1 MHWQCRPHL
10 SNKIF
15 CIASFCWRNS
25 KRAHV
30 NCDVDD
36 IFLCRNQLTF
46 FRMRRSTSYG
56 RQKFRKKVTLF
67 VQFLITT
74 FIPWQKWWCTR
85 DWCPRSGVVLESHV
99 TKFADGEM
107 SSAAS
112 FAVCHHLQHPFICT
126 IWTQITSPL
135 GLLFQIKLQD
145 KYQVLSPRRWYWLCN
160 THPDPRYPHPYTRS
174 YPRLTHIQD
183 EMKWKA
189 NILREQW

>member
-1 MHWQCRPHL
+1 MWPLCLCVKTRINLLLEFKTWITIMCLSSRQKYALTMQATFVNCLIHL
-10 SNKIF
+10 NHSTDQLPSLCFWIFKNKIF

-74 FIPWQKWWCTR
+74 FIP
-85 DWCPRSGVVLESHV
+85 
-99 TKFADGEM
+99 
-107 SSAAS
+107 
-112 FAVCHHLQHPFICT
+112 
-126 IWTQITSPL
+126 
-135 GLLFQIKLQD
+135 
-145 KYQVLSPRRWYWLCN
+145 
-160 THPDPRYPHPYTRS
+160 
-174 YPRLTHIQD
+174 
-183 EMKWKA
+183 
-189 NILREQW
+189 